1 MKLAEALMVRSDC
14 QVRIEQLKQRLLRSS
29 KVQEGEQPPENPT
42 VLLEEL
48 ERNIS
53 ELSNLVK
60 KINKTNMLTEFQEG
74 KTLTETLAERD
85 AIMLKRSILYDLVEA
100 ASIKQDRYSKS
111 EVKFFSTVN
120 IAEIQKQVDD
130 LSKKYRELDSKIQ
143 EKNWT
148 VDLIES

>member
-1 MKLAEALMVRSDC
+1 MKLADALIIRSDC
-14 QVRIEQLKQRLLRSS
+14 QVRIEQLKQRLIRSS

-48 ERNIS
+48 ERIIS

-60 KINKTNMLTEFQEG
+60 KINKTNMLTEFREG
-74 KTLTETLAERD
+74 KNLTEALAERD
-85 AIMLKRSILYDLVEA
+85 AIMLKRRILFDLIEA

-111 EVKFFSTVN
+111 EVKFLSTIN
-120 IAEIQKQVDD
+120 ISDIQKQVDE
-130 LSKKYRELDSKIQ
+130 LSKNYRELDSKIQ

-148 VDLIES
+148 VELIES

>member
-1 MKLAEALMVRSDC
+1 ML
-14 QVRIEQLKQRLLRSS
+14 LKF
-29 KVQEGEQPPENPT
+29 V
-42 VLLEEL
+42 
-48 ERNIS
+48 
-53 ELSNLVK
+53 
-60 KINKTNMLTEFQEG
+60 
-74 KTLTETLAERD
+74 
-85 AIMLKRSILYDLVEA
+85 ILYDLVEA

-148 VDLIES
+148 VELIES